1 MFKTLGSR
9 KHVKHQ
15 SYFFIMPS
23 EGSSESKGVSRE
35 RGSEYTSLPV
45 TVLPRDKT
53 HRVYIDTYQS
63 RCFIGIGSCC
73 SRDWEVPQSD
83 LLSAGWRSR
92 KASAW
97 FSLSQI
103 CWNLGGGWRRWSK
116 AQEPGEPKSLEQ
128 EMWAF
133 QLKLGVNLLSLC
145 LSVQLRSWTIGWC
158 LTLLVRTVFLMQS
171 ADASLISSDD
181 ALTDT
186 HAKVMFYCLS
196 EHLLSPVKWTYIVSH
211 HRTQRN
217 WKQGLQQMLVC
228 PYSWHYSW

>member
-83 LLSAGWRSR
+83 LLSASWWPREALGAVLVQTLRTMGASGVSSNLSPKGQESGASISR
-92 KASAW
+92 RTED
-97 FSLSQI
+97 
-103 CWNLGGGWRRWSK
+103 RRPSSNKRLIRPFCTFLFYSDFW
-116 AQEPGEPKSLEQ
+116 E
-128 EMWAF
+128 
-133 QLKLGVNLLSLC
+133 
-145 LSVQLRSWTIGWC
+145 IGWC
-158 LTLLVRTVFLMQS
+158 PRIDERDLL
-171 ADASLISSDD
+171 
-181 ALTDT
+181 
-186 HAKVMFYCLS
+186 
-196 EHLLSPVKWTYIVSH
+196 
-211 HRTQRN
+211 
-217 WKQGLQQMLVC
+217 
-228 PYSWHYSW
+228 YSVYEFKC